1 MKTKAVW
8 YPPQQAPDPEL
19 AVFTTEFAED
29 TDRTGKILNKRYKLI
44 RRIGAG
50 ATASVYEARH
60 EKTGARLAVKVLR
73 RDLYEPL
80 RDFFGQEGRIAA
92 RHNCPHLIQAIDLGE
107 VRGATYTVFNFAEGK
122 PLRHLAGNSGPVS
135 STPLPWQRLC
145 RIILQVLEALAVLH
159 KSGIVHRD
167 LHSSNILVDESRDDF
182 TVVID
187 VGFAAVM
194 LAGNSGPVSSTPLP
208 WQRLCRIILQVLEAL
223 AVLHKSGIVH
233 RDLHSSNIL
242 VDESR
247 DDFTVVID
255 VGFAAV
261 MPGRRITQAPE
272 PTRTIYGMHSYVA
285 PETLAGCPPD
295 PRMDVYSVGVL
306 MFELLTGLEMI
317 DYGRSFGNLAV
328 PPLRVLAPGYDI
340 PEAVDAIVLRALSD
354 VSVRFASAEEMAAAI
369 RAALAEVEADAE
381 AATRR
386 RVLRPAAVIGAGGAI
401 IGGLLVGGLLLATQ
415 PSTATLA
422 AMNSEP
428 PRRDLEV
435 HPPASGPAQPVVP
448 QPLAQEPELPPPAPP
463 EEAPAASPPTPAPL
477 EPSTASATMTSVNS
491 QVVGQQARHRVQ
503 VTAEQRLIRKARRS
517 ILECNPDGVL
527 ANAAVVIKRLANGSV
542 DATFNGR
549 SVQGTFGRCV
559 ADYAKTAALGP
570 DGVLKFLL

>member
-29 TDRTGKILNKRYKLI
+29 TDRTGKTLNKRYRLI

-194 LAGNSGPVSSTPLP
+194 
-208 WQRLCRIILQVLEAL
+208 
-223 AVLHKSGIVH
+223 
-233 RDLHSSNIL
+233 
-242 VDESR
+242 
-247 DDFTVVID
+247 
-255 VGFAAV
+255 
-261 MPGRRITQAPE
+261 PGRRITQAPE

-295 PRMDVYSVGVL
+295 PRMDLYSVGVL

-317 DYGRSFGNLAV
+317 DYGRSFGKLAV

-354 VSVRFASAEEMAAAI
+354 VSVRFASAEEIATAI

-422 AMNSEP
+422 AMNGEP

-435 HPPASGPAQPVVP
+435 HPPASGPAQPQP
-448 QPLAQEPELPPPAPP
+448 QPAVHQPPAQEPELPPAPP
-463 EEAPAASPPTPAPL
+463 EGAPAAPPPTPAPR
-477 EPSTASATMTSVNS
+477 EAAATTSSSTSPTMTSVNS
-491 QVVGQQARHRVQ
+491 QVVGQQARQRVQ

-517 ILECNPDGVL
+517 ILECNPDGAL
-527 ANAAVVIKRLANGSV
+527 AKAAVVIKRLADGSV
-542 DATFNGR
+542 EAKFNGR

-570 DGVLKFLL
+570 DGELKFLL

>member
-29 TDRTGKILNKRYKLI
+29 TDRTGKTLNKRYRLI

-194 LAGNSGPVSSTPLP
+194 
-208 WQRLCRIILQVLEAL
+208 
-223 AVLHKSGIVH
+223 
-233 RDLHSSNIL
+233 
-242 VDESR
+242 
-247 DDFTVVID
+247 
-255 VGFAAV
+255 
-261 MPGRRITQAPE
+261 PGRRITQAPE

-295 PRMDVYSVGVL
+295 PRMDLYSVGVL

-317 DYGRSFGNLAV
+317 EYGRSFGKLAV

-354 VSVRFASAEEMAAAI
+354 VSMRFASAEEMAAAI

-386 RVLRPAAVIGAGGAI
+386 RVLRPAAAIGLGGAVV
-401 IGGLLVGGLLLATQ
+401 GGLLVGGLLLATQ

-422 AMNSEP
+422 AMNIASEP
-428 PRRDLEV
+428 LSRDLQV
-435 HPPASGPAQPVVP
+435 SPPASGPPLAKLQPRVP
-448 QPLAQEPELPPPAPP
+448 QPSAQEPELPPTPP
-463 EEAPAASPPTPAPL
+463 QEAPASSPRPTPTPPASAATTSSPTASP
-477 EPSTASATMTSVNS
+477 TMTSVSS
-491 QVVGQQARHRVQ
+491 QVVGQQARQRMQ

-517 ILECNPDGVL
+517 ILECNPDGAL
-527 ANAAVVIKRLANGSV
+527 AKAAVVIKRLTDGSV
-542 DATFNGR
+542 DAKFNGR